1 MFVHLG
7 GDENSKPTYFEVIA
21 ADRLV
26 PSLKAA
32 VVYALSVFSQRHPWV
47 HRLLNHDDEVFAL
60 IALALDGHSLLTSDS
75 TFADSL
81 YGLLLRPLRPV
92 AQDAPGRLTRRQ
104 RWLILIC
111 KVILPYLRSK
121 ADKAFRRSSAAS
133 GGVLALALR
142 YGTGQS
148 SPTSDAGRTSH
159 SGGRGEF
166 EDAGSGLWWRQLER
180 AFLAVYPWLHAVME
194 GTAFAYQLSYLLG
207 ASPVHDPVLH
217 ALRVCVARIS
227 AKDLMDA
234 EKAKQVRRQTLLQ
247 ALLTA
252 ATAATAGAAA
262 GGGGTAPGPVGLRP
276 VQISYSEPRHHRH
289 LGLRVLLPVRFQLR
303 HAARPLPRFSPA
315 CGIRSCTEV
324 VRGGLTVFALVL
336 CIR

>member
-1 MFVHLG
+1 MRF
-7 GDENSKPTYFEVIA
+7 
-21 ADRLV
+21 
-26 PSLKAA
+26 
-32 VVYALSVFSQRHPWV
+32 
-47 HRLLNHDDEVFAL
+47 
-60 IALALDGHSLLTSDS
+60 
-75 TFADSL
+75 
-81 YGLLLRPLRPV
+81 RPV

-194 GTAFAYQLSYLLG
+194 
-207 ASPVHDPVLH
+207 